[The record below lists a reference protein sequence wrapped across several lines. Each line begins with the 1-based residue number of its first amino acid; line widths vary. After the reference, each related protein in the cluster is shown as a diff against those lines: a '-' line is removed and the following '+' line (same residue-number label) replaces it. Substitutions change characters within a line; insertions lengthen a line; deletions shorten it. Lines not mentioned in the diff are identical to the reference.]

1 MRLSLAKFAIRNSA
15 ALALACLPAAVSS
28 HAQVTMSSQ
37 YAPVTWEI
45 GYRDVEM
52 QVMTDAQ
59 RRGIDR
65 KEENA
70 FKAFY
75 NQKDELDKKIQ
86 LGQAFLQK
94 YPKSPLAEV
103 VDARLVNAYVAKQDW
118 KSVFA
123 SADSALALKPDD
135 VDVLTTLGWVIP
147 HLYQAE
153 DPNGSAELDK
163 AEAYEKH
170 AMEVMAT
177 MPKPF
182 GVSDAEF
189 AAAKEQKSSQA
200 HSALGLVCFR
210 RADYANS
217 ARELEQAMQGNP
229 NPDATDLYVFGMDL
243 QKLQRYQEA
252 TDAFNRCAQAAG
264 ALEDACKQNAAV
276 AKRQSAQSK

>member
-1 MRLSLAKFAIRNSA
+1 MRLSLVKFAIGSSA
-15 ALALACLPAAVSS
+15 VVLACLPAAAPS
-28 HAQVTMSSQ
+28 HAQVTRSSQ
-37 YAPVTWEI
+37 DAPVTWEI

-52 QVMTDAQ
+52 QLMTDAE

-94 YPKSPLAEV
+94 YPKSPLAEA
-103 VDARLVNAYVAKQDW
+103 VDAGLVNAYVAKQDW
-118 KSVFA
+118 KSLYA

-147 HLYQAE
+147 HVYQAE

-189 AAAKEQKSSQA
+189 AAAKAQKSAQA
-200 HSALGLVCFR
+200 HSALGLVYYR
-210 RADYANS
+210 REDYANS
-217 ARELEQAMQGNP
+217 AKQLEQVLPGNP
-229 NPDATDLYVFGMDL
+229 NPDATDLYVFGIDL
-243 QKLQRYQEA
+243 QNLKRYPEA
-252 TDAFNRCAQAAG
+252 ADAFNRCAQAG
-264 ALEDACKQNAAV
+264 SALEDACKQKADV